1 MDFTFIQSIWTIV
14 VMVTFLGIVVWAFSS
29 KRKADFDEASRL
41 PFDDDHPTDNNKT
54 ASE

>member
-1 MDFTFIQSIWTIV
+1 MDFTLIQSIWTIV

-41 PFDDDHPTDNNKT
+41 PFDDDEPTDNNKP